1 MGWKCGLKEC
11 LAFIIDSNT
20 LMSYELQLL
29 SYRGSLTRAPTRVL
43 HIIYDIVAVCGGA
56 TWTVWDRSEAPAG
69 DLWLNYL
76 CECLPLYV
84 PSRSYLRAVLCMRFT
99 PHHLFA

>member
-1 MGWKCGLKEC
+1 
-11 LAFIIDSNT
+11 
-20 LMSYELQLL
+20 MSYELQLL

-43 HIIYDIVAVCGGA
+43 HIIYDIAAVCCGA
-56 TWTVWDRSEAPAG
+56 TGLCVAGVWDRSEAPTG

-84 PSRSYLRAVLCMRFT
+84 PSRSYLPARLCMRLT
-99 PHHLFA
+99 LHHLFA